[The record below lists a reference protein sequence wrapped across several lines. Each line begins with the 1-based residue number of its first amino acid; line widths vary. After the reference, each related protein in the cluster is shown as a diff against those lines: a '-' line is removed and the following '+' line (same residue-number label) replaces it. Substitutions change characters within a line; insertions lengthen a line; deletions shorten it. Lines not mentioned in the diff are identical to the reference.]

1 MIRNSNKKLQT
12 IVEKAYR
19 LDPRVAAYKEKLENE
34 RIAKEVLYL
43 NERKALTRRKRWRRR
58 GAERRRRR
66 SRSDWRR
73 REGSKSGARVR
84 LAIRSHR

>member
-34 RIAKEVLYL
+34 RIAKEVLF
-43 NERKALTRRKRWRRR
+43 
-58 GAERRRRR
+58 
-66 SRSDWRR
+66 
-73 REGSKSGARVR
+73 
-84 LAIRSHR
+84 